1 MKRAQRCMQ
10 ILELTAELEQKRL
23 IARANSDQPLTLIRK
38 YPAITMVSSA
48 LTLGFLTR
56 ILMALPLS
64 FVTKALSFPL
74 VRVLFLP
81 LASTLLADSASM
93 RAFIDCQYRAFRDFH
108 R

>member
-1 MKRAQRCMQ
+1 MQ
-10 ILELTAELEQKRL
+10 ILKLTAELEQKRH
-23 IARANSDQPLTLIRK
+23 IARANSDQPLALIRK

-48 LTLGFLTR
+48 LTLGILTR
-56 ILMALPLS
+56 IVLAAPLS
-64 FVTKALSFPL
+64 SVSMLLGIPL

-93 RAFIDCQYRAFRDFH
+93 RAFIDCQYRAFRDLH